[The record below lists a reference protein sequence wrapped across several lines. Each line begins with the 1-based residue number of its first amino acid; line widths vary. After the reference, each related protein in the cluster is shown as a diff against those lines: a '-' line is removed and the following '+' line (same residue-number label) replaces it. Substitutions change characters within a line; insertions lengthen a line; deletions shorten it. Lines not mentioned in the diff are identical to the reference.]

1 MFGDADRDKMNKLK
15 RSNSHESIPLQSL
28 TTLVRSKPT
37 SNDADRLSSNAKDN
51 NVSKLPLNDDIVSS
65 PYENA
70 SSATNVLNLLPLA
83 YGGLRG
89 SKSEQELTMSIPE
102 QQQTVAFTKDLSLPM
117 NFLSG
122 EEDVKL
128 REYVTYHSQ
137 EKVPYRGELIVTKY
151 RLLFVT
157 KSPDPIQILVNVP
170 IGMIGQIEKI
180 GGQTRSNIS
189 DSAAYGI
196 GLTCKDLR
204 YIFFA
209 NSKEQH
215 QRRNLFDN
223 LNRLAFP
230 FSISKG
236 DIKKPLAF
244 YSSFFAW
251 NYKQKMCPNEIDEG
265 WKLFNK
271 IKEYTRMGIQ
281 RTGDSHWK
289 IDTEINKYYQF
300 CDTYPDTI
308 VIPSNFEA
316 SRLQYVATFRSRN
329 RIPVLSWYSSSTF
342 ATITRASQPLTGLNR
357 KCQHDIDYLHEI
369 ANTNL
374 RKGSELFIFDAR
386 PKVNAIANKA
396 QGGGYEDY
404 PECGLEFQ
412 NIQNIH
418 VMRESL
424 NKLHISMRSAP
435 QDDKTWLNDL
445 ENSNWL
451 FHIRAILT
459 SANRLVSLVFND
471 ERSVLVHCS
480 DGWDRTAQ
488 LTSLAMLMLDG
499 YYRTLKGFM
508 ILIEKEWVSFGHKFL
523 CRIGHGD
530 KIESERS
537 PVFIQ
542 FLDCTYQL
550 LQQFPSA
557 FEINEQLLLA
567 IADYLYS
574 CQYGTFLQNSE
585 KLRTD
590 MKLSEHT
597 MSVWTPILRDRQ
609 AYINKNYNKNS
620 NETLLVNSTH
630 QIKLWKNYYC
640 RYYQ

>member
-1 MFGDADRDKMNKLK
+1 
-15 RSNSHESIPLQSL
+15 
-28 TTLVRSKPT
+28 
-37 SNDADRLSSNAKDN
+37 
-51 NVSKLPLNDDIVSS
+51 
-65 PYENA
+65 
-70 SSATNVLNLLPLA
+70 
-83 YGGLRG
+83 
-89 SKSEQELTMSIPE
+89 
-102 QQQTVAFTKDLSLPM
+102 
-117 NFLSG
+117 
-122 EEDVKL
+122 
-128 REYVTYHSQ
+128 
-137 EKVPYRGELIVTKY
+137 
-151 RLLFVT
+151 
-157 KSPDPIQILVNVP
+157 
-170 IGMIGQIEKI
+170 
-180 GGQTRSNIS
+180 
-189 DSAAYGI
+189 
-196 GLTCKDLR
+196 
-204 YIFFA
+204 
-209 NSKEQH
+209 
-215 QRRNLFDN
+215 
-223 LNRLAFP
+223 
-230 FSISKG
+230 
-236 DIKKPLAF
+236 
-244 YSSFFAW
+244 SFFAW
-251 NYKQKMCPNEIDEG
+251 NYKKKMCPNEIDEG

-308 VIPSNFEA
+308 VIPSNFDA
-316 SRLQYVATFRSRN
+316 SRLQFVATFRSRN

-374 RKGSELFIFDAR
+374 NKGSELFILDAR

-445 ENSNWL
+445 ENSSWL

-459 SANRLVSLVFND
+459 SAKRLVSLVIND

-488 LTSLAMLMLDG
+488 LTSLAMLILDG
-499 YYRTLKGFM
+499 YYRTLNGFM

-550 LQQFPSA
+550 LQQV
-557 FEINEQLLLA
+557 
-567 IADYLYS
+567 
-574 CQYGTFLQNSE
+574 
-585 KLRTD
+585 K
-590 MKLSEHT
+590 
-597 MSVWTPILRDRQ
+597 
-609 AYINKNYNKNS
+609 
-620 NETLLVNSTH
+620 
-630 QIKLWKNYYC
+630 
-640 RYYQ
+640 